1 MSGLFNRLKSRKTTP
16 NSTNNSNTI
25 TSENEPTTPACT
37 FDEEGFLCPMCHQ
50 KFNDHTALAQHYTD
64 VHAQEPVIEKENT
77 TKENNK
83 QENVDSDIALWK
95 QQFMASEETRMIL
108 SNELIQQ
115 KQRSNDLEEELQL
128 IQKHLKSTQTKAAE
142 QSQEI
147 ASLKA
152 TKDVYESQFAIFTN
166 ELLKTQDELKEKE
179 QQITTLRNDLI
190 PRSTTDDVDVLKR
203 ELITVQQ
210 CMNEM
215 ALEKE
220 QQIDKLRNILMENYQ
235 SVLKLERVET
245 KFNQSLSIHDE
256 LINENTS
263 QIGHEINAIKQFVR
277 VTHKRQENIKNAVKY
292 MRNRLLENQT
302 EMKQLKQTNI
312 QLQIDL
318 QIEQRQIN
326 SYRNQIETLNN
337 EIHALEKTSN
347 DLKEEKN
354 QVIQTKIGDD
364 EDNDRQNFIRQ
375 IIQEKDQYEQQIKE
389 CRIQIKE
396 LNNQRQQIQDEC
408 DQMSKQILQITNEK
422 NQLQNEQNR
431 VNNEMDL
438 LKKQFDENN
447 KDKEQK
453 INELK
458 HQISTLREQHIST
471 ENSLRIAKALNNN
484 QNQEIDT
491 LKTDSINQVKRFE
504 KERNDLKQTINQQE
518 QLQNVIKVQ
527 LNTIEKEKYDI
538 EQQVQIKQQIIEEL
552 YDKLDHKNNSIKRL
566 SIGIHHSLDIA
577 HKTHA
582 YIEQNIHKNQMN
594 ILTMIEQTKQESQS
608 IRAQTLEQIRE
619 EFTSYLTIYHT
630 LFIDSKVTKFN
641 EQIEKDNMKLN
652 EQQQQSEKQLNKI
665 KHAHDK
671 LIDEHHEQK
680 QKFEIQLGE
689 LNNNLLQ
696 VSESLSEAT
705 QAVDTQREK
714 YEKQITSLKH
724 DLEFQIK
731 KNEMQLSALKENL
744 ATVRTELRAANVKL
758 AELEH
763 IKAEKADTDARLAV
777 SQEERRVLLERSL
790 ANESKNE
797 KLIAENAQLIKKN
810 SNSDAAL
817 QEMAR
822 EFQSQQIQLNKVSQR
837 RWIDDDDIN
846 SCMKC
851 HQTFSVTQRKHHCR
865 NCGNI
870 FCDPCSSKTAVVA
883 ATSKKPKRVCDQCYK
898 DLTS

>member
-64 VHAQEPVIEKENT
+64 AHAQEPVIEKENT

-115 KQRSNDLEEELQL
+115 KQRTNDLEEELQL

-152 TKDVYESQFAIFTN
+152 TKDVYETQFAIFTN

-220 QQIDKLRNILMENYQ
+220 QQIDKLRNILTENYQ

-256 LINENTS
+256 LINEDIS
-263 QIGHEINAIKQFVR
+263 KIGHEINAIKQFVR

-312 QLQIDL
+312 QLQNDL
-318 QIEQRQIN
+318 QIEQRQTN

-337 EIHALEKTSN
+337 EIHLLEKTSN
-347 DLKEEKN
+347 DLKDEKN
-354 QVIQTKIGDD
+354 QVIQTRIGDD
-364 EDNDRQNFIRQ
+364 QDNDRQTFIRQ

-396 LNNQRQQIQDEC
+396 INNQRQQIQDEC
-408 DQMSKQILQITNEK
+408 DHMSKQILQITNEK

-491 LKTDSINQVKRFE
+491 LKTDSVNQIKRFE

-552 YDKLDHKNNSIKRL
+552 YDKLDHKDNSIKRL
-566 SIGIHHSLDIA
+566 SIGIHRSLDIA

-608 IRAQTLEQIRE
+608 IHAQTLEQIRE
-619 EFTSYLTIYHT
+619 EFTSYLSIYHT
-630 LFIDSKVTKFN
+630 LFIDSKTKFN

-696 VSESLSEAT
+696 VSESLSDAT
-705 QAVDTQREK
+705 QSVDTQREK

-744 ATVRTELRAANVKL
+744 ATVRTEFRAANVKL

-797 KLIAENAQLIKKN
+797 KLIAENAQLI
-810 SNSDAAL
+810 
-817 QEMAR
+817 
-822 EFQSQQIQLNKVSQR
+822 
-837 RWIDDDDIN
+837 
-846 SCMKC
+846 
-851 HQTFSVTQRKHHCR
+851 
-865 NCGNI
+865 
-870 FCDPCSSKTAVVA
+870 
-883 ATSKKPKRVCDQCYK
+883 
-898 DLTS
+898 